1 MKTTKKL
8 CYVSVVALLLSATNL
23 FATLSTGTLTITAPG
38 LSHGD
43 VNGPYD
49 VVSTPATGADLGNF
63 DTFCLAYTVDYYS
76 GGKYDYVVSTDV
88 EPQAGGFGGTGKG
101 YVTLG
106 TAWLYSQYLD
116 NNAALTGK
124 NDAIQEV
131 IWYLQGQ
138 SAPTSASGY
147 DTILDLVD
155 TQFGGNVDNN
165 ANGEY
170 GIYALNLL
178 IGTGSGY
185 ASAAPGDAHGY
196 AQPQLCYIP
205 APVPEPGTVMAGML
219 ILAPLTAS
227 TVRRLRKN
235 KSAIK

>member
-1 MKTTKKL
+1 MKTIKKL
-8 CYVSVVALLLSATNL
+8 CCFGVAGLLLSATNL
-23 FATLSTGTLTITAPG
+23 FASLSTGTLTITAPG
-38 LSHGD
+38 LAHGD

-49 VVSTPATGADLGNF
+49 VISTPATGADLGNF

-76 GGKYDYVVSTDV
+76 GGKYNYDVSTEV
-88 EPQAGGFGGTGKG
+88 LPQAGGFGGTGLG

-116 NNAALTGK
+116 NNADLNGK

-131 IWYLQGQ
+131 IWHLQGQ
-138 SAPTSASGY
+138 SAPTSATGY
-147 DTILDLVD
+147 SDILDLVD
-155 TQFGGNVDNN
+155 NQLGANVDNN
-165 ANGEY
+165 ANGQY

-205 APVPEPGTVMAGML
+205 PPASVPEPSTVMAGML
-219 ILAPLTAS
+219 ILAPLTVS

-235 KSAIK
+235 KSV